1 MNRAFRRTLLV
12 LFVLVILAACAPAA
26 PAPTTSAPSFT
37 EPAPLATPSPA
48 ATLAAEPTEAPAAT
62 SSGAAA
68 TSLPLTSAP
77 EVSAAPTQPASE
89 GGTATGPAITA
100 APQTDARMVELEY
113 PANQRLAS
121 STIVR
126 LSLVPN
132 DNEYQIEREL
142 SDGTIITETVTV
154 AAPHG
159 YTVFAGAHLLGVNFD
174 IAPAE
179 EEFRRVNS
187 GETITWRWSVR
198 AQTAG
203 DHVLTVN
210 LRLRLIAPDDT
221 REAELFSRAIPVRVW
236 PFPGP
241 TWLFMGLGVLGLVS
255 GGALSLTAFLWR
267 GRRAPRRLPN
277 TTMQLDLPSSLGL
290 ETSDERL
297 LRTLFSDY
305 QRLIVEREFRSGY
318 SGARALLALPVK
330 ADGRADA
337 HTIVKIGPSADIDR
351 EFANYERFVKN
362 TLPPMTARMQ
372 DAPLQFNGRAAL
384 RYTFIAEAG
393 QRPVSLRQALRQD
406 PDPALLWRL
415 FETFAP
421 HWWMQTR
428 PMTFR
433 LATEYDRVLPPQLVV
448 RPLSRPPERAENA
461 APLIGPDSD
470 LARFKA
476 GDVVRVGRFPGAAPR
491 SDGRSLS
498 LSAPVASG
506 RVPTRLA
513 WLNPQPPNGSPV
525 TAEVVATRLDY
536 LRERVGGVDLC
547 GLPDPIARLP
557 ELLEATVVGGS
568 SIIHGDLNLENA
580 LVGPA
585 GLVWLI
591 DFSETREGHVLYDFA
606 RLGAEL
612 IGHVLAPRAG
622 DPALFLGAW
631 RHDQQ
636 DPATLAG
643 TVFAIPRRLRADAQA
658 SAEFELCL
666 TVACL
671 GALKHDNLDPLAR
684 GCLYLAAAD
693 LAARRP

>member
-12 LFVLVILAACAPAA
+12 LLILVMLAACAPAA
-26 PAPTTSAPSFT
+26 TPTGAPSFT
-37 EPAPLATPSPA
+37 EAPPLATPSPA
-48 ATLAAEPTEAPAAT
+48 ATLAAEPTEAPAAAT

-68 TSLPLTSAP
+68 TSLPPTAAP
-77 EVSAAPTQPASE
+77 EVTAAPTQPASE
-89 GGTATGPAITA
+89 GGTATEPALTA
-100 APQTDARMVELEY
+100 APQTDARVVELEY

-154 AAPHG
+154 AAPRE

-179 EEFRRVNS
+179 EEFRRVNP

-198 AQTAG
+198 PQTAG

-210 LRLRLIAPDDT
+210 LRLRLVAPDDT

-255 GGALSLTAFLWR
+255 GGALSLTAFFWR

-277 TTMQLDLPSSLGL
+277 TTMQLDLPANFGL

-337 HTIVKIGPSADIDR
+337 HTIVKIGPSGDIDR
-351 EFANYERFVKN
+351 EYANYERFVKN

-415 FETFAP
+415 FDTFAP

-433 LATEYDRVLPPQLVV
+433 LAAEYDRVLPPQLVV
-448 RPLSRPPERAENA
+448 RPLSRPAERADAA
-461 APLIGPDSD
+461 APLLGPDTD
-470 LARFKA
+470 LARFKT
-476 GDVVRVGRFPGAAPR
+476 GDVVRVGRFPMVAPR
-491 SDGRSLS
+491 TDGRSLS
-498 LSAPVASG
+498 LSAPAGPG
-506 RVPTRLA
+506 RSPLRLA
-513 WLNPQPPNGSPV
+513 WLSPQPPNGSPLL
-525 TAEVVATRLDY
+525 AEVVATRQDY
-536 LRERVGGVDLC
+536 LRERVKDVDLC
-547 GLPDPIARLP
+547 GVPDPINRLP

-622 DPALFLGAW
+622 DPTVFREAW
-631 RHDQQ
+631 RRDQQ

-658 SAEFELCL
+658 STEFELCL

-684 GCLYLAAAD
+684 ACLYLAAAD

>member
-1 MNRAFRRTLLV
+1 MSADTHELLEIARQFDLDVPVIQGQLTCAFVGEWSHGKSALLNS
-12 LFVLVILAACAPAA
+12 LI
-26 PAPTTSAPSFT
+26 
-37 EPAPLATPSPA
+37 
-48 ATLAAEPTEAPAAT
+48 
-62 SSGAAA
+62 G
-68 TSLPLTSAP
+68 LPLLPSG
-77 EVSAAPTQPASE
+77 PTP
-89 GGTATGPAITA
+89 T
-100 APQTDARMVELEY
+100 
-113 PANQRLAS
+113 NK
-121 STIVR
+121 TIVR

-142 SDGTIITETVTV
+142 ADGTIITETVTINL
-154 AAPHG
+154 PRE
-159 YTVFAGAHLLGVNFD
+159 YTVFAGAQLLGVNFD
-174 IAPAE
+174 IAPPDE
-179 EEFRRVNS
+179 QFRRVNP
-187 GETITWRWSVR
+187 GETLTWRWSVR
-198 AQTAG
+198 PQTAG

-210 LRLRLIAPDDT
+210 LRLRLVATDDT

-255 GGALSLTAFLWR
+255 GGALSLTALFWR
-267 GRRAPRRLPN
+267 GRQPRRRQAN
-277 TTMQLDLPSSLGL
+277 TSMQLDLPSGLSL
-290 ETSDERL
+290 ESSDERL
-297 LRTLFSDY
+297 LRTLFGDY
-305 QRLIVEREFRSGY
+305 QRLIIEREFRSGY

-372 DAPLQFNGRAAL
+372 DAPLQLTGRAAL

-433 LATEYDRVLPPQLVV
+433 LASEYDRVLPPQLVL
-448 RPLSRPPERAENA
+448 RPLARPAERGDA
-461 APLIGPDSD
+461 ATLLVSPDSD
-470 LARFKA
+470 VSRLKA
-476 GDVVRVGRFPGAAPR
+476 GDVVRVGRFPWVAPR
-491 SDGRSLS
+491 TDGRSLT
-498 LSAPVASG
+498 LSSPAVPG
-506 RVPTRLA
+506 RTATRLA
-513 WLNPQPPNGSPV
+513 WLSQQAPNGSPV
-525 TAEVVATRLDY
+525 AAEVVATRLDY
-536 LRERVGGVDLC
+536 LHERVRGVELC
-547 GLPDPIARLP
+547 GLPDPIERLP

-622 DPALFLGAW
+622 DPALFLEAW
-631 RHDQQ
+631 RRDQQ

-643 TVFAIPRRLRADAQA
+643 TVFALPRRLRADAQSA
-658 SAEFELCL
+658 AEFELCL

-671 GALKHDNLDPLAR
+671 GALKHDNLDSLAR
-684 GCLYLAAAD
+684 ACLYLAAAD